1 MFVNFHNNTQYTHK
15 NRREFLNFIL
25 LIHFIFC
32 STTLKSQHSEK
43 LKHIY
48 KVGFR
53 EQFQPFEFMNKSG
66 QPDGLTADLLREIS
80 KSTGIKFEFVPMTF
94 KESLTALESGSVD
107 LIPLAST
114 PEREKVYGFSD
125 SFCQLTLG
133 LFQNE
138 NNKKNISVNSLTG
151 SAIGFIEGDALL
163 DTFAT
168 RTDFEKHIVLSKLD
182 GFMHL
187 KTDQIDGFFCSDQN
201 AIKLLRGYNI
211 PDIKLVQG
219 NLFPRK
225 YAFATGKDNQK
236 FIGLLNENIA
246 RLKAS
251 GKLQQLTD
259 KWFSEK
265 TSSPGWIKRHE
276 SLLITILAVFTAII
290 IFLIFWNW
298 LLRSTV
304 FEKTKSIK
312 ESEEKYRGL
321 IDNSPDAIAIYVA
334 GTVVLVNN
342 ECLRLMHAAT
352 ADELIGKKVIEFVH
366 PDYRLFVA
374 ERMKAAENQQSALP
388 VAEEKFVR
396 NDGTF
401 VDVDVKAMSITF
413 EHKPAIQLI
422 VRDIT
427 KRKEAEQILMNNI
440 SLTEATLESIH
451 NGILAVSKQGKVV
464 KTNAKFAE
472 MWKMPADIL
481 ASGDDKLIMNSIL
494 DQLVNPGEFVTK
506 VSELYFKPG
515 VETFDLI
522 SFKDG
527 RVFERISKPMFLDGE
542 TIGRVWSFLDVT
554 ERNRMENL
562 VRRNR
567 QELQELFD
575 NAPIGYH
582 EIDTLGHI
590 VRINQTECNL
600 LGYTVEELMG
610 QDVWMLSADAPMSHR
625 AVDEKLAGS
634 LIPAESFEREFRTK
648 DGRTVHVLVND
659 KILKDNEGLIT
670 GIRTTIQDVTESKIA
685 RETLINERLL
695 LRTVIDNIPDAVY
708 AKDLTLAK
716 TLANLAD
723 IHNIGANSEMEVLG
737 KTDFELFPLEIAE
750 KFSEDDHLVLKTGK
764 PIFRKEEFVT
774 DVKGNIRWL
783 QTSKVPLFDQ
793 DHHIIGMVGV
803 GRDITEQKLALETL
817 ENERLLLRTVIDNIP
832 DPIYAKDMD
841 GRKTLA
847 NKAEVKLLG
856 AKSESDVLG
865 KDDFVFYSKEF
876 AEKFKANDELLLRTG
891 EPDYNR
897 EGHIIDGNGEKMWIL
912 SSKLPLRDKNNK
924 IIGLVGIGRNIT
936 TRKKMEESL
945 RESEEHYRTLVERM
959 PDGVYKSTHDGHFVN
974 VNPAMVKLLG
984 YDSREELLSIDIKKQ
999 LYFETAD
1006 RESLVL
1012 DQELE
1017 EMGIFR
1023 LKKKDGSA
1031 VWIEDHGWYSL
1042 NEHDEVVYHEGV
1054 MRDITSRLEAEQAL
1068 SYSREELKKFAAH
1081 LQNVR
1086 EEERLQ
1092 LANEIHDEIGQI
1104 LIAIK
1109 IDMGILKQKTLKAID
1124 VKQTNDI
1131 LPKFENLLGL
1141 LDNTINTTRK
1151 IMTDNRQE
1159 VLHLLGFIEAAQV
1172 QVNNFQEK
1180 YPIRCEFENSV
1191 SGLEINSQQG
1201 IALFRILQEALS
1213 NVGKHAKAT
1222 QVNVNLFIKDDKLI
1236 LDITDNGIGFSEKQ
1250 KVDKNS
1256 YGLIGM
1262 KERAFLLGGELF
1274 ISSQPGN
1281 GTNIRVEMPY
1291 KEIFNQSEMNV
1302 TESII
1307 V

>member
-1 MFVNFHNNTQYTHK
+1 MFVNFQCLLHNIQK
-15 NRREFLNFIL
+15 SKREYFQFVLLFLFI
-25 LIHFIFC
+25 IC
-32 STTLKSQHSEK
+32 SVTVKSQPTDTLKHT
-43 LKHIY
+43 Y
-48 KVGFR
+48 KIGFR
-53 EQFQPFEFMNKSG
+53 EQFDPFEFLNKSR

-94 KESLTALESGSVD
+94 KESLAALESGKVD
-107 LIPLAST
+107 MIPLALT
-114 PEREKVYGFSD
+114 TERAKLYGFSD
-125 SFCQLTLG
+125 SYCQLTQA

-138 NNKKNISVNSLTG
+138 NSKKNIHINSLKGNT
-151 SAIGFIEGDALL
+151 IGLIEGDALL

-168 RTDFEKHIVLSKLD
+168 RTDFQKHIVLSKLD

-187 KTDQIDGFFCSDQN
+187 KTNQIDGFFCSEQN
-201 AIKLLRGYNI
+201 AIKILKEYNI
-211 PDIKLVQG
+211 SDIKMVQG

-225 YAFATGKDNQK
+225 YAFATSKKDKQLTL
-236 FIGLLNENIA
+236 LLNDNIA
-246 RLKAS
+246 KLKAS
-251 GKLQQLTD
+251 GKLQKLTD
-259 KWFSEK
+259 KWLSEK
-265 TSSPGWIKRHE
+265 IPSPGWLKRHE
-276 SLLITILAVFTAII
+276 SLLITILGVFTAII
-290 IFLIFWNW
+290 IFLMFWNW

-321 IDNSPDAIAIYVA
+321 IDNSPDAIAIYVD

-342 ECLRLMHAAT
+342 EYLRLMRAASV
-352 ADELIGKKVIEFVH
+352 DELIGKKVIEFIH
-366 PDYRLFVA
+366 PDYRLFVD
-374 ERMKAAENQQSALP
+374 ERMKTAVSQQSALP
-388 VAEEKFVR
+388 VEEEKFIR
-396 NDGTF
+396 NDGSF
-401 VDVDVKAMSITF
+401 VDVEVKTMSITF
-413 EHKPAIQLI
+413 DHKPAIQLI

-427 KRKEAEQILMNNI
+427 ERKKVEEELRNSEQKFR
-440 SLTEATLESIH
+440 SIFDKSPIGIELYDA
-451 NGILAVSKQGKVV
+451 NG
-464 KTNAKFAE
+464 
-472 MWKMPADIL
+472 
-481 ASGDDKLIMNSIL
+481 KLIDENKSNMRIFGITGLDVNIGFDLFAGTTLTPENKEILLRGESVTYQSTYDFDKVKEL
-494 DQLVNPGEFVTK
+494 DQYNTEKKGK
-506 VSELYFKPG
+506 IELDYIITPIKYNDEKTVHG
-515 VETFDLI
+515 YLLQVQDI
-522 SFKDG
+522 
-527 RVFERISKPMFLDGE
+527 
-542 TIGRVWSFLDVT
+542 T
-554 ERNRMENL
+554 ERKRIENL
-562 VRRNR
+562 LKANSSDF
-567 QELQELFD
+567 QELFD

-582 EIDTLGHI
+582 EIDPLGRI
-590 VRINQTECNL
+590 VRINQTECNM

-634 LIPAESFEREFRTK
+634 LIPVESFEREFRTK

-659 KILKDNEGLIT
+659 KILKDNEGFIT

-708 AKDLTLAK
+708 AKDLTLTK

-723 IHNIGANSEMEVLG
+723 INNIGANSEMEVLG

-750 KFSEDDHLVLKTGK
+750 KFSEDDHLVLKAGK
-764 PIFRKEEFVT
+764 PIFRREEFVT
-774 DVKGNIRWL
+774 DDKGNIRWL

-793 DHHIIGMVGV
+793 DHHIIGLVGV

-847 NKAEVKLLG
+847 NKAEVLLLG
-856 AKSESDVLG
+856 AKSESEVLG
-865 KDDFVFYSKEF
+865 KDDFEFYSKEF
-876 AEKFKANDELLLRTG
+876 AEKFKANDELLLKTG
-891 EPDYNR
+891 DPDYNR
-897 EGHIIDGNGEKMWIL
+897 EGLITDGNGDKMWIL
-912 SSKLPLRDKNNK
+912 SSKLPLRDKNNQ

-959 PDGVYKSTHDGHFVN
+959 PDGVYKSTHDGKFVA

-984 YDSREELLSIDIKKQ
+984 YDSMEELLSIDIKKQ
-999 LYFETAD
+999 LYFEPAD
-1006 RESLVL
+1006 RESLIL

-1017 EMGIFR
+1017 EMGIYR

-1042 NEHDEVVYHEGV
+1042 NEQDEVVYHEGV

-1068 SYSREELKKFAAH
+1068 SNSREELKSFAAH

-1109 IDMGILKQKTLKAID
+1109 IDMGILKQKTLNAID
-1124 VKQTNDI
+1124 VKQSNDI

-1159 VLHLLGFIEAAQV
+1159 ELHLLGFIEAAQL
-1172 QVNNFQEK
+1172 QVNNFKDK
-1180 YPIRCEFENSV
+1180 YHINCQFANSV

-1201 IALFRILQEALS
+1201 IALYRIMQEALS
-1213 NVGKHAKAT
+1213 NIGKHAKAT
-1222 QVNVNLFIKDDKLI
+1222 QVNVNLFTKDDKLI
-1236 LDITDNGIGFSEKQ
+1236 LNITDNGIGFSEKQ

-1262 KERAFLLGGELF
+1262 KERAFLLEGELF
-1274 ISSQPGN
+1274 ISSQLGK
-1281 GTNIRVEMPY
+1281 GTSVRVEMPY
-1291 KEIFNQSEMNV
+1291 IFINNQS
-1302 TESII
+1302 
-1307 V
+1307 